1 MAYNIN
7 NYIMQI
13 FYFIV
18 LWNRISEWQI
28 LSLLLSGIWN
38 IEAWKEFYDTKQ
50 YTIIISNKLFL
61 CALKCI
67 ANKII
72 FLTQIT
78 SVLLNRRDA
87 VMQGNS

>member
-61 CALKCI
+61 CALKSI

>member
-38 IEAWKEFYDTKQ
+38 IEAWKDLYDTRQ
-50 YTIIISNKLFL
+50 YTII
-61 CALKCI
+61 
-67 ANKII
+67 
-72 FLTQIT
+72 
-78 SVLLNRRDA
+78 V
-87 VMQGNS
+87 